1 MAKRKK
7 QRSEMPPDIDMEE
20 WEQMVQNKKDAIRYD
35 EEFLKICEF
44 FECADA
50 VADVIDDQFARRL
63 TEQDRRIITN
73 LLHWLS
79 FVGYV
84 IECPEDY
91 LKGGDE
97 EDFMENVFFDDGTTP
112 KALVEAICR
121 LTFFVVN
128 TKLDLK
134 QPPFWG
140 AY

>member
-7 QRSEMPPDIDMEE
+7 RSEMPPDIDLDE
-20 WEQMVQNKKDAIRYD
+20 WEEMVQNKKDAIRYD
-35 EEFLKICEF
+35 EEFLELCKF
-44 FECADA
+44 FQCADA

-63 TEQDRRIITN
+63 SEQDRRIITN

-79 FVGYV
+79 FVGYA

-97 EDFMENVFFDDGTTP
+97 EDFIENVYGDDGTTP
-112 KALVEAICR
+112 KALAEAICR

-128 TKLDLK
+128 TKLDMRH
-134 QPPFWG
+134 PPFFG
-140 AY
+140 GY